1 MVLSGEHRR
10 NWGKLHIGQ
19 SPEGDI
25 LVAALTDSGVSDP
38 AMLDQF
44 LDAGI
49 PLNKVI
55 ADGAYYDL
63 DRNTALLAQGI
74 TPVIPPKVNAKV
86 NNKPGTEHHDQL
98 VQYIEEKE
106 IYAFHKKYGYGV
118 RAKVEAQFSRLK
130 RCLGENLKLRRD
142 SSRRNEGIVIV
153 NILNLWNSFVRAQY
167 FQIA

>member
-74 TPVIPPKVNAKV
+74 TPVIPPKVN
-86 NNKPGTEHHDQL
+86 NKPGTEHHDQL
-98 VQYIEEKE
+98 VQCIEEKE

-142 SSRRNEGIVIV
+142 SSRRNEGIVMV
-153 NILNLWNSFVRAQY
+153 NILNLWNSFGRAQY